1 MAWARAT
8 RGHSRSRA
16 WLTSWALVLLFLASL
31 PAVTPRLYASDEIQ
45 YFAYLRSLWF
55 DQDLA
60 FDNEYRYFHDRG
72 IARAYGFEETF
83 LVLKTETGRRFN
95 FATIGCALLWAPFYA
110 GADVTVRALRAAG
123 SPIAA
128 DGFSAPY
135 IAAVAYGSAFY
146 GFLAVLLS
154 IRAARLLVGRVGS
167 GHLAGLVVWLGTPL
181 VFYMYVAPGM
191 AHACSAFAVAVFV
204 NVWLAVRGD
213 WSRRGCVALGAA
225 AALVVMVR
233 EQDVFFVVGPA
244 LDFVWRLKDD
254 LAGGWSDAVG
264 RRLRNAAMGDVVF
277 AGCLLPQAAAYL
289 VLNGRLGPP
298 DYVANK
304 MQWLAPY
311 AGHVLLSP
319 AHGVLVWTPLIVLC
333 LVGLVCLTRTSF
345 HADATRIGVCL
356 GLMFLAQVYISG
368 SIDSWSVAG
377 SFGQRRFVGTTAVLV
392 IGLAALLDR
401 ARARPPRWAL
411 AASMALCVWWNVGL
425 IAQFGS
431 GTMDRQRLELSR
443 NAYNTFVTV
452 PRALPRLAQRYLFD
466 RSSFYQDPE
475 RYAQP

>member
-8 RGHSRSRA
+8 PGRSRSRA

-110 GADVTVRALRAAG
+110 GADVTVRVLRAAG
-123 SPIAA
+123 SPIRRGRVFGALHCSRGVTGRRST
-128 DGFSAPY
+128 GFSLSCCRSGLRGCWWGASG
-135 IAAVAYGSAFY
+135 AATSLVSSCGSAPRSS
-146 GFLAVLLS
+146 S
-154 IRAARLLVGRVGS
+154 ICTSRLGWRTPARRLRG
-167 GHLAGLVVWLGTPL
+167 
-181 VFYMYVAPGM
+181 
-191 AHACSAFAVAVFV
+191 AVFV

-254 LAGGWSDAVG
+254 LAGGWSAAVG
-264 RRLRNAAMGDVVF
+264 RRLRNGAMGDAVF
-277 AGCLLPQAAAYL
+277 AGCFLPQAAAYL

-298 DYVANK
+298 DYIANK
-304 MQWLAPY
+304 
-311 AGHVLLSP
+311 
-319 AHGVLVWTPLIVLC
+319 
-333 LVGLVCLTRTSF
+333 
-345 HADATRIGVCL
+345 
-356 GLMFLAQVYISG
+356 ISG
-368 SIDSWSVAG
+368 W
-377 SFGQRRFVGTTAVLV
+377 RRTPGTCCCRRHTA
-392 IGLAALLDR
+392 
-401 ARARPPRWAL
+401 
-411 AASMALCVWWNVGL
+411 
-425 IAQFGS
+425 
-431 GTMDRQRLELSR
+431 
-443 NAYNTFVTV
+443 
-452 PRALPRLAQRYLFD
+452 
-466 RSSFYQDPE
+466 RSSGRP
-475 RYAQP
+475 